1 MLVRQHV
8 AGTVAASVTSR
19 MGYFNWVSF
28 VILILLVFWGGGG
41 CVASLRLSFSR
52 SLFSLLFFAPLFPRR
67 RWLQCIR
74 SLP

>member
-41 CVASLRLSFSR
+41 CVASLRLSSSR

-67 RWLQCIR
+67 RWLRCIR